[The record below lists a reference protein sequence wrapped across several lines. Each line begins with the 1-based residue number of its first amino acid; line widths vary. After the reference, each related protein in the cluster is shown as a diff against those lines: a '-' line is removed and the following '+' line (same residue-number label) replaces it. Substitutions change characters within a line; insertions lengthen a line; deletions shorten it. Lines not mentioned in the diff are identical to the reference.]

1 MDKTKRKE
9 TLRKQDLGEFYTDI
23 GAACS
28 TEQDGESTLSQVEE
42 IGDLNQGKVKLF
54 KLGER

>member
-1 MDKTKRKE
+1 MDKTKIKGDLKE
-9 TLRKQDLGEFYTDI
+9 TGTGEFYTDI

-28 TEQDGESTLSQVEE
+28 TEQNGESTLSKVEQ

>member
-1 MDKTKRKE
+1 M
-9 TLRKQDLGEFYTDI
+9 GEFYTDI
-23 GAACS
+23 GAACP

-54 KLGER
+54 KLDER

>member
-1 MDKTKRKE
+1 M
-9 TLRKQDLGEFYTDI
+9 GEFYTDI

-28 TEQDGESTLSQVEE
+28 TEQDGESTLSQVED